1 MLLILPQKENANQ
14 DILILLIMNVYII
27 SSITLFTLTFCH
39 CGPVFLS
46 LLKYVGSDG
55 KRRGGAVILVVPSI
69 SL

>member
-1 MLLILPQKENANQ
+1 MLLILPQKENAKQ
-14 DILILLIMNVYII
+14 DILILLIMNVYIT

-46 LLKYVGSDG
+46 LLKHISSDG
-55 KRRGGAVILVVPSI
+55 KHRGGAGILVVPSI

>member
-1 MLLILPQKENANQ
+1 MLFILLQKENAKQ

-46 LLKYVGSDG
+46 LLKYVSSDG
-55 KRRGGAVILVVPSI
+55 KRRGGGGILVVPSI